1 MDKHVEEGLVD
12 QIQSFLRFWNFE
24 CEATSK
30 ILYLIPEELLHKV
43 LIPDYRSLGRIAWHL
58 IQSAKEMLDR
68 TGLSID
74 GPKEDEPVPER
85 LESILHEHAKVA
97 KSVKDQ
103 VAKLWNDATL
113 KEVDHMYGEEWTKSF
128 TLTVL
133 LFHMAHHR
141 AQMMTLL
148 RLGNAPVVGVYGP
161 AKEEW
166 AKYGMPIPKI

>member
-1 MDKHVEEGLVD
+1 MDKHIEEGLVD
-12 QIQSFLRFWNFE
+12 HIQSFLRFWDFE
-24 CEATSK
+24 CEATGK
-30 ILYLIPEELLHKV
+30 IISLIPEELLHKE
-43 LIPDYRSLGRIAWHL
+43 LIPDYRTLGRIAWHL
-58 IQSAKEMLDR
+58 IQSSKEMLEH

-74 GPKEDEPVPER
+74 GPNEADQVPEK
-85 LESILHEHAKVA
+85 LESILYEHAKVA

-103 VAKLWNDATL
+103 VAKLWSNSTL
-113 KEVDHMYGEEWTKSF
+113 KEVDNMYGEEWTKSF

-148 RLGNAPVVGVYGP
+148 RLGGATVAGVYGP

-166 AKYGMPIPKI
+166 AKYGMPTPKI